1 MITAVAVMLA
11 ILGARARARN
21 AADHARVY
29 FAIAGCLVLLE
40 AVMWPVAGLLYHEG
54 SQFLN
59 STLFLAAVFVPILL
73 IVWGTTLLRDSW
85 IFRTALVLWI
95 VAVSAAGAAI
105 TFGRD
110 GVGEQARTEANLRR
124 CGKLLKAGKRAEL
137 NDFFRE
143 NDPHDLKGWND
154 AFEAKFPPEGGR
166 K

>member
-11 ILGARARARN
+11 ILGIRARSRKS
-21 AADHARVY
+21 DDRARVY

-54 SQFLN
+54 RQFLI

-73 IVWGTTLLRDSW
+73 IVWWTTLLRDNW

-95 VAVSAAGAAI
+95 VAVSAVASVMI
-105 TFGRD
+105 FGRVD
-110 GVGEQARTEANLRR
+110 EQARTEANLLR
-124 CGKLLKAGKRAEL
+124 CGELLKAGKRAEL
-137 NDFFRE
+137 NAFCHG
-143 NDPHDLKGWND
+143 NDPHDLRGWND